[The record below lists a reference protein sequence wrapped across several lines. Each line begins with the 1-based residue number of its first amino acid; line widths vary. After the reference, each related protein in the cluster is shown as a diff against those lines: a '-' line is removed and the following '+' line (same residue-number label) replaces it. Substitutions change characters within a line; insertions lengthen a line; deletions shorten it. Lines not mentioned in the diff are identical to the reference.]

1 LDFIIVVIA
10 LLSTVLSHLAIKG
23 FDVKALR
30 AFRVLRPLRL
40 VSGVPSLQVVLNSI
54 LKAMV
59 PLFHIALLVMFVIII
74 YAIIGLELFSGKL
87 HQTCWRNKTDGFQTR
102 REQVQPETPCGQ
114 GYQCE
119 EGEFCAEYWDGPN
132 SGITNF
138 DNFGL
143 AMLTVSVCVTM
154 EGWTD
159 TMYYMNDAVGSSW
172 PWIYFV
178 TLIVIGS
185 FFVLNLVLG
194 VLSGEFSKEGEKA
207 KARGEFQKSKVRMQI
222 EHSLQ
227 GYKQGRRLRSIVLHC
242 STSLALPCVQDT
254 WNGSLTPAI

>member
-1 LDFIIVVIA
+1 
-10 LLSTVLSHLAIKG
+10 
-23 FDVKALR
+23 
-30 AFRVLRPLRL
+30 
-40 VSGVPSLQVVLNSI
+40 
-54 LKAMV
+54 
-59 PLFHIALLVMFVIII
+59 
-74 YAIIGLELFSGKL
+74 
-87 HQTCWRNKTDGFQTR
+87 
-102 REQVQPETPCGQ
+102 
-114 GYQCE
+114 
-119 EGEFCAEYWDGPN
+119 
-132 SGITNF
+132 
-138 DNFGL
+138 
-143 AMLTVSVCVTM
+143 MLTVFVCVTM

-227 GYKQGRRLRSIVLHC
+227 GKVNK
-242 STSLALPCVQDT
+242 ST
-254 WNGSLTPAI
+254 